1 MVVTSSKGHDF
12 SSKLPLLLFAWAP
25 KDLATTAR
33 LSANSLKLGSDKSN
47 CRTSQ
52 SVHTGYG
59 AHPASFPMYS
69 MGSFPGGKAAG
80 TWV

>member
-1 MVVTSSKGHDF
+1 MVVTFSKVHDF
-12 SSKLPLLLFAWAP
+12 HSRLSLLFDWAP
-25 KDLATTAR
+25 KDLARTSR
-33 LSANSLKLGSDKSN
+33 LSAISLTLGSDKTS

-52 SVHTGYG
+52 IVHTGSA
-59 AHPASFPMYS
+59 AHPASLPMHS

>member
-12 SSKLPLLLFAWAP
+12 HSRLSLLLFVRAP

-33 LSANSLKLGSDKSN
+33 LSANSLTWGSDKSN

-52 SVHTGYG
+52 IVHPASG
-59 AHPASFPMYS
+59 AHPASFPMYN
-69 MGSFPGGKAAG
+69 MGSFPERKAAG